1 MVALYIADKQN
12 THIVVE
18 LENKICSVFLL
29 FVLLILLTAY
39 FLYGEIC
46 CYLLQNLTQEGSFIP
61 WNDDECLEARPESS

>member
-29 FVLLILLTAY
+29 FVLLILFTAY
-39 FLYGEIC
+39 FLYGEI
-46 CYLLQNLTQEGSFIP
+46 YMLLS
-61 WNDDECLEARPESS
+61 ASESDSRRIFHSMER